1 MLLPNFLIIGAPR
14 SGTTHLYRGLRQH
27 PEVFMSDFKEPM
39 FFAYEG
45 KTRPGAITDPDAYE
59 ALFEGSDRY
68 PRRGEAS
75 TLYLYH
81 PDAPENIERH
91 IPNARLIAILRN
103 PADRAFSQYTFQRL
117 LETEP
122 LPTFEEALA
131 AEPERALADV
141 SPFLLYREV
150 GRYGIQISRYVSR
163 FPKEQLLFLLQDDL
177 DTHPDRVFRQIFS
190 FLGVN
195 PDFQPDLGGHR
206 TNASGIPQHT
216 TLFRALKTTGR
227 AIKRLLPERL
237 VTQLSGSAH
246 EALLSHPHMSS
257 ETRATLNRY
266 FSPDIAQTSDLIGRD
281 LSHWLT

>member
-1 MLLPNFLIIGAPR
+1 MLPNFLIIGAPR

-27 PEVFMSDFKEPM
+27 PEVFMSNFKEPM

-45 KTRPGAITDPDAYE
+45 KPRPGSITDPLAYE
-59 ALFEGSDRY
+59 ALFEGSSRY
-68 PRRGEAS
+68 PARGEAS

-81 PDAPENIERH
+81 PDAPESIGRH

-122 LPTFEEALA
+122 LQTFEQALA
-131 AEPERALADV
+131 AEPERALTDA

-150 GRYGIQISRYVSR
+150 GRYGIQIPRYVSR
-163 FPKEQLLFLLQDDL
+163 FPKEQMLFLLQDDL
-177 DTHPDRVFRQIFS
+177 DAHPDRVFRDIFS

-195 PDFQPDLGGHR
+195 PDFQPDLGHR

-216 TLFRALKTTGR
+216 TLFRTIKSMGR

-237 VTQLSGSAH
+237 ATQLSGSAD
-246 EALLSHPHMSS
+246 EALLSRPHMSS
-257 ETRATLNRY
+257 ETRATLNR
-266 FSPDIAQTSDLIGRD
+266 FFAQDIAQTADLIGRD
-281 LSHWLT
+281 LSHWLA